1 MLPEQQ
7 VEAQRGETKELLKV
21 DLRMELKE
29 ELKLQQESLPK
40 DKAQQQVNLRQTNL
54 PPCPPGQQPALAVYK
69 LNQ

>member
-21 DLRMELKE
+21 DLRVELKE

-40 DKAQQQVNLRQTNL
+40 VKAKQQVNLRQTNL